1 MDIEL
6 ARDRLE
12 NLLDRATSSDDRVFL
27 TRKEIEALACLLG
40 VTPTFTT
47 GAEAAAEV
55 MTVPHIVLKPLHVA
69 TEDVPAEIMVCV
81 DFGTS
86 FSKAFASVGEH
97 QPEPVDL
104 PIGDT
109 ETRLTTPSELFIDN
123 GTLYFGATAHKR
135 WDDIE
140 APAERLIDSIKQ
152 FITLNSDVTKLGER
166 RMPETKDP
174 SGQFSQR
181 DVLLLYLAHLMTL
194 VERALK
200 ERNLPINTRRRFTH
214 PAWEGNSQPQ
224 NEREMRHL
232 MAQAILLSRSAAAE
246 FASDMPTKTAR
257 SLLDQLATI
266 EEGLVPNA
274 LIGEPVREA
283 TAAGAGALLAT
294 REGQREAYLVL
305 DIGAGTTDVAGFYC
319 VNNPQNDR
327 PRVFEL
333 SPAADAK
340 NMAGN
345 ALDGALQRLV
355 MTKSSLSDG
364 STEHTRAVFELR
376 RQLRA
381 YKETLFRT
389 ETVVIELATDELI
402 TVSLDEF
409 LRFPP
414 VMKLNEAIKTMV
426 AGSAAILAGDQNRIK
441 LVPTGGGANLPIVQ
455 ELGAE
460 GVRFGD
466 KNIRLELAEAM
477 PQDVRTRHP
486 EWSDPYPQIAVALG
500 GSLPYL
506 PDQRQSIAAGLTQAP
521 LRVLAPNYKS

>member
-12 NLLDRATSSDDRVFL
+12 NLLERATSSDDRAFL

-40 VTPTFTT
+40 VAPTLTAR
-47 GAEAAAEV
+47 AE
-55 MTVPHIVLKPLHVA
+55 TVPEVTTEPLIVLKPVNVA
-69 TEDVPAEIMVCV
+69 NEDAPAEIMVCV

-97 QPEPVDL
+97 RPEPVDL

-109 ETRLTTPSELFIDN
+109 GTRLTTPSELFIDS
-123 GTLYFGATAHKR
+123 GRLYFGATAHQR

-166 RMPETKDP
+166 PMPEAKDP
-174 SGQFSQR
+174 MGQFSQR
-181 DVLLLYLAHLMTL
+181 DILLLYLAHLMTL
-194 VERALK
+194 VEQALK
-200 ERNLPINTRRRFTH
+200 ERKLPINTRRRFTH
-214 PAWEGNSQPQ
+214 PAWEGKSQTQ
-224 NEREMRHL
+224 NEREMRRL
-232 MAQAILLSRSAAAE
+232 MAQAILLSRSAAVE

-257 SLLDQLATI
+257 SLLDQLASMDD
-266 EEGLVPNA
+266 GSLPDA

-319 VNNPQNDR
+319 VNSPHQDR

-389 ETVVIELATDELI
+389 GTVVIELATYELI
-402 TVSLDEF
+402 TVTLDEF
-409 LRFPP
+409 LQFPP
-414 VMKLNEAIKTMV
+414 VVKLNEAIEAMV
-426 AGSAAILAGDQNRIK
+426 AGSAATLAGDQNRIK
-441 LVPTGGGANLPIVQ
+441 LVPTGGGASLPIVQ
-455 ELGAE
+455 KLVAE
-460 GVRFGD
+460 GVRHGD
-466 KNIRLELAEAM
+466 KHIRLELAEAM
-477 PQDVRTRHP
+477 PQDIRTRHP
-486 EWSDPYPQIAVALG
+486 EWGDPYPQIAVALG

-506 PDQRQSIAAGLTQAP
+506 PEQMQSIAIGLTQAP
-521 LRVLAPNYKS
+521 RRVLAPNYKS